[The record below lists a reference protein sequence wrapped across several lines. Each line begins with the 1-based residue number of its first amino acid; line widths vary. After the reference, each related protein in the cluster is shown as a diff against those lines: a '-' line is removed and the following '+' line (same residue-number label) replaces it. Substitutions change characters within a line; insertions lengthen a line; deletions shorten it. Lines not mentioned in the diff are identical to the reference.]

1 MKTSNSRP
9 RRTCSLSHLWRH
21 QFNITRYSWSANSR
35 VRIALSSQQSVL
47 DIDGIPTN
55 KIEKRYHCW
64 WKNGGKMA
72 HHTHNWHP
80 TFCDSQEEY
89 ETQKEAR
96 VKGPRKMKGSR
107 KKVRNGQVRNNTKP
121 FSQTH
126 GRCNCFF
133 TAGEKW
139 TKVEYQIKN
148 FFIQNA
154 ISFSPLNENKFNYQ
168 IVTYLWC

>member
-35 VRIALSSQQSVL
+35 VRIDLSAQQSVS

-96 VKGPRKMKGSR
+96 VKGPRKGKGQE
-107 KKVRNGQVRNNTKP
+107 KVRNGQSQKIKSKFWFMRSPRLKDCSFLYLILGKSMGNKIAFSEKNN
-121 FSQTH
+121 
-126 GRCNCFF
+126 R
-133 TAGEKW
+133 
-139 TKVEYQIKN
+139 
-148 FFIQNA
+148 
-154 ISFSPLNENKFNYQ
+154 
-168 IVTYLWC
+168 VTR